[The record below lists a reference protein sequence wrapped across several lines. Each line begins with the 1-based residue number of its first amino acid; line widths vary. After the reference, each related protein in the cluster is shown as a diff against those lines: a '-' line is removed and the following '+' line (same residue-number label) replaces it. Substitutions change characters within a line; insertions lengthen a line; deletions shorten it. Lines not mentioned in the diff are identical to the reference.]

1 MLKYLIVLCAI
12 AASAMCRNTATNY
25 NSLNGD
31 QLSDKMIGNN
41 DKNDD
46 SFLNWIDISSI
57 YQKYNNYTG
66 NDISVFLKMKLLQGI
81 NSVAKKDLDFGNGI
95 RFVRD
100 DSSQINDNDDNDEVN
115 ENAIL
120 KSMPRTLNEQ
130 EDILSSLIWKRISKL
145 MRSHTL
151 QVSKQLERTM
161 NQLMKFMRYMMKFA
175 MPKFI
180 LDTVVFATG

>member
-12 AASAMCRNTATNY
+12 ASTAMCRNTATNF

-31 QLSDKMIGNN
+31 QLSDKMYGNN

-46 SFLNWIDISSI
+46 SFLNWMDISSI

-81 NSVAKKDLDFGNGI
+81 SSVAKKDLDFGNGI

-100 DSSQINDNDDNDEVN
+100 DGTSLNDDDTDEFN
-115 ENAIL
+115 E
-120 KSMPRTLNEQ
+120 MP
-130 EDILSSLIWKRISKL
+130 
-145 MRSHTL
+145 
-151 QVSKQLERTM
+151 
-161 NQLMKFMRYMMKFA
+161 F
-175 MPKFI
+175 
-180 LDTVVFATG
+180 

>member
-1 MLKYLIVLCAI
+1 MLKYFVVLCAI
-12 AASAMCRNTATNY
+12 VTSALCRNTASNF

-31 QLSDKMIGNN
+31 QLSDKLYGSNEKS
-41 DKNDD
+41 DE
-46 SFLNWIDISSI
+46 SFLNWMDISSI

-66 NDISVFLKMKLLQGI
+66 SDISVFLKMKLLQGI
-81 NSVAKKDLDFGNGI
+81 DSVAKKDLDFGGGI

-100 DSSQINDNDDNDEVN
+100 DSSPSEGDDSDELS

-120 KSMPRTLNEQ
+120 KSLPRTINEK

-151 QVSKQLERTM
+151 QVSRQIERFM
-161 NQLMKFMRYMMKFA
+161 NQLMQLLRYIMKYAAPTFL
-175 MPKFI
+175 
-180 LDTVVFATG
+180 LDTLVFMTN